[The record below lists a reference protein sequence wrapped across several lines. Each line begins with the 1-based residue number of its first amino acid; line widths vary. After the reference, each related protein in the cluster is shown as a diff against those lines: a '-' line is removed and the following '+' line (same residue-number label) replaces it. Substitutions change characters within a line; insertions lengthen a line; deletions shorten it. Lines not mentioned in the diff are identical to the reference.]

1 MDLDKIMIKIKILKF
16 GIVGIIN
23 TIFSLLLYT
32 LLVTMKINYIV
43 SNISSYVASIC
54 LAYILN
60 SIYVFKSRYSWIK
73 FIKFSSG
80 YITTMICNTI
90 FLYLLV
96 EYLLVDKIYSQ
107 LILTS
112 FGLLLNYYFQNN
124 ITFKNQK
131 NKGEK

>member
-1 MDLDKIMIKIKILKF
+1 MIKIKILKF

-32 LLVTMKINYIV
+32 LLITMKINYIV
-43 SNISSYVASIC
+43 SNISSYVISIC

-60 SIYVFKSRYSWIK
+60 STYVFKSGYSWTK

-96 EYLLVDKIYSQ
+96 EYLLVNKIYSQ
-107 LILTS
+107 LILIS

-124 ITFKNQK
+124 ITFKKEK